1 MNVSIT
7 GRKVKITPQIRSYI
21 EKNMKKL
28 DHYIDHIYDFKLIL
42 KRERHVYFA
51 EVNINVKRKIIHIF
65 AKTED
70 TYGVLDILFD
80 KIEEK
85 LHRYRDK
92 IINKRVMPLK
102 ESGAAIGLM
111 GGPKEGSTELE
122 ETAS

>member
-7 GRKVKITPQIRSYI
+7 GRKVKIVPQIRDYI

-28 DHYIDHIYDFKLIL
+28 DHFIDHVYDFKLIL
-42 KRERHVYFA
+42 ERERHTYHA

-65 AKTED
+65 AKSED
-70 TYGVLDILFD
+70 VFGVLDLLFD

-92 IINKRVMPLK
+92 IINKRVVPLK
-102 ESGAAIGLM
+102 ESVSVAGTN
-111 GGPKEGSTELE
+111 KLE
-122 ETAS
+122 EPAS

>member
-7 GRKVKITPQIRSYI
+7 GRKVKITPEIRGYI

-28 DHYIDHIYDFKLIL
+28 DHYTDHVYDFILIL
-42 KRERHVYFA
+42 KRERHIYFA
-51 EVNINVKRKIIHIF
+51 EVNITVKRKIIHIF

-70 TYGVLDILFD
+70 VYAVLDILFD

-92 IINKRVMPLK
+92 ITNKRVVPLK
-102 ESGAAIGLM
+102 ESPGAGAPQKLG
-111 GGPKEGSTELE
+111 

>member
-7 GRKVKITPQIRSYI
+7 GRKVKITPQIRNYI

-42 KRERHVYFA
+42 QRERHIYFA

-70 TYGVLDILFD
+70 VNGALDILFD

-92 IINKRVMPLK
+92 IINKRAIPLK
-102 ESGAAIGLM
+102 ESTAAIDLM
-111 GGPKEGSTELE
+111 SGPKAGSRELE
-122 ETAS
+122 GTAS